1 MHPVFKTVL
10 KEEVLG
16 HREIL
21 VNVHHSVSKV
31 SLIVRV
37 LFKQRKCDQY
47 QPNKHEYQQ
56 YRHVDRLPWALHE
69 LFHCVA
75 IKLPK

>member
-1 MHPVFKTVL
+1 MHPVFKTVWK
-10 KEEVLG
+10 KEILS
-16 HREIL
+16 HREVL

-31 SLIVRV
+31 SLSVRL

-47 QPNKHEYQQ
+47 QSNRHEYQQ
-56 YRHVDRLPWALHE
+56 YRHVDRLSWTLHE

-75 IKLPK
+75 IELP

>member
-1 MHPVFKTVL
+1 MHPVFKTVW

-16 HREIL
+16 HRKVL

-31 SLIVRV
+31 SLIVRA

-47 QPNKHEYQQ
+47 QSNRHEYQQ
-56 YRHVDRLPWALHE
+56 YRHVDRLSWTLHE

-75 IKLPK
+75 IELP

>member
-1 MHPVFKTVL
+1 MHPVFKAVW

-16 HREIL
+16 HRKVL

-31 SLIVRV
+31 SLSVRL

-47 QPNKHEYQQ
+47 QSNRHEYQQ
-56 YRHVDRLPWALHE
+56 YRHVDSLSWTLHE

-75 IKLPK
+75 IELP